1 MLGRVNCSGSNF
13 QTILGAWPMKSSWHC
28 QIDTFKSAIWQ
39 GQILKT
45 SNIAAL
51 SEQGKKLGRVNC
63 SGSNFQTR
71 LVALPIKSSWWP
83 TLHNWK
89 KWQCSSFN
97 SAREK
102 NLGRA
107 NIPNRKLS
115 HDEKI
120 GCPHIKKKEQE
131 WMCPKVFTFAIHV
144 SPLLKRTMDLWF
156 HNKDDDEYEQNVLD
170 DRLTTFAV
178 IHHVGICVR
187 NL

>member
-71 LVALPIKSSWWP
+71 LGAMPMKSSWWP

-89 KWQCSSFN
+89 RWQCSSFN
-97 SAREK
+97 CAREK
-102 NLGRA
+102 NSGRA
-107 NIPNRKLS
+107 KIVPCRMTTKLAVLIHISRKRNRDECVLKCSLLPCLPPRDHGLVIPRQRRWCS
-115 HDEKI
+115 
-120 GCPHIKKKEQE
+120 
-131 WMCPKVFTFAIHV
+131 W
-144 SPLLKRTMDLWF
+144 SPPFNFCRYPPCW
-156 HNKDDDEYEQNVLD
+156 
-170 DRLTTFAV
+170 
-178 IHHVGICVR
+178 
-187 NL
+187 NLC